1 VSASAISSFVNDKL
15 SQQLDEQGYAIVPGL
30 LDEERIYALR
40 GWLDAALSRPQA
52 LLRENDNHR
61 ADVFCFGEPP
71 PAPLAAW
78 RETLYRQLCPLANR
92 WNELLGNPYRYP
104 VAFESFVEQNHQA
117 KQCRPQSHLV
127 RLRAHGYQAL
137 THFSQGSLVFP
148 LQVIALLSE
157 PGKDFTGGEFVMTE
171 QRPRMQSR
179 PMVLPL
185 RCGDIAVI
193 ATAARPVKG
202 ASAYYRVKLKH
213 AISRVHSGERIGLE
227 LLFHHSP

>member
-1 VSASAISSFVNDKL
+1 MSTPATTSFVNDAF

-30 LDEERIYALR
+30 LGDEHVYALR
-40 GWLDAALSRPQA
+40 GWLSAALNRPQT
-52 LLRENDNHR
+52 LPMENDKYR
-61 ADVFCFGEPP
+61 AEVFCFDEPP
-71 PAPLAAW
+71 PAPLAIW
-78 RETLYRQLCPLANR
+78 RQTLYRQLYPLANR
-92 WNELLGNPYRYP
+92 WNKLLGMRYRYP
-104 VAFESFVEQNHQA
+104 VALESFVEQNHQA
-117 KQCRPQSHLV
+117 GQHRSQSHLV
-127 RLRAHGYQAL
+127 RLRAQGYQAL
-137 THFSQGSLVFP
+137 THYGQGSLVFP

-171 QRPRMQSR
+171 HRPRMQSR

-202 ASAYYRVKLKH
+202 ARAYYRVKLKH